1 MPHILNRR
9 GEEISPLQGLFYRT
23 LHLLESGIKPVFVFD
38 GQAPALKQPVLA
50 RRAEAA
56 AARRGAS
63 DPGTAETQWRRLRE
77 DCKTLLG
84 YLGVPCVQ
92 APSEAE
98 ATCAA
103 LAKSGLVWATATED
117 MDALAFGSPRLLR
130 HLRVTG
136 SGEVEEISLPHV
148 LQRLDMTPEQF
159 VDLCILLGCDYCG
172 KVRGLGPKKALRL
185 LRQHGSI
192 EQLLQHLDPQKH
204 PLPEHWDLAGAR
216 RLFLQPTVAD
226 VAQVTLEWR
235 DPEPEALV
243 QFLAH
248 EKHMSEVRVR
258 RRLDRWLETQRQE
271 AEEQPEAPA
280 CERQPLLGEFFPAS
294 KRGHPRE
301 GPCTRSSTKRQ
312 KEMLAEEP

>member
-1 MPHILNRR
+1 MGIARLAELVREEAPDAVSLWPLQQYRGRALALDASIALCQFRSAMPHILNRR

-148 LQRLDMTPEQF
+148 LQRLDMTPEQVCTGLHWGHGAGCCMDPTASWRRTDACTGDTCTAESAWGSF
-159 VDLCILLGCDYCG
+159 TTSLCWG
-172 KVRGLGPKKALRL
+172 GLQQGDGGGL
-185 LRQHGSI
+185 
-192 EQLLQHLDPQKH
+192 
-204 PLPEHWDLAGAR
+204 
-216 RLFLQPTVAD
+216 
-226 VAQVTLEWR
+226 
-235 DPEPEALV
+235 
-243 QFLAH
+243 
-248 EKHMSEVRVR
+248 
-258 RRLDRWLETQRQE
+258 
-271 AEEQPEAPA
+271 
-280 CERQPLLGEFFPAS
+280 
-294 KRGHPRE
+294 
-301 GPCTRSSTKRQ
+301 SS
-312 KEMLAEEP
+312 